1 MFRLSLSTFRERW
14 PLFIGAVLTVCLGVA
29 LVQSSLLILVSA
41 ASPDIPADLPPEA
54 ADRLRDG
61 YTGAITLLGMTLGLS
76 VFLAIFIVSSTFA
89 FTVAQRRRDLAL
101 LRLVGGAKG
110 QVRRLLLS
118 EAVVLGVLGTG
129 IGVPLGLAAM
139 RFQTW
144 LLTDLGFLPP
154 DFTPRWQSWI
164 LAVAAGVGVGVA
176 LVGVLAASRRAAK
189 VRPLDAVRETGN
201 ATRVMTAPRWFF
213 GILFAA
219 GATALMIVSRIVPG
233 DGVIP
238 ITLFVGI
245 TGAIAMSAL
254 SPLVVPFAGWL
265 AGFLL
270 RGSTIGLLAQAN
282 LRDGVRRSA
291 STAAPLLVLVALL
304 VGQAGTLGSLSEA
317 TRGEQERAVAGDL
330 VVDSTG
336 ADARRIAG
344 LPGVETAS
352 TEISLTMPVLA
363 EIGDGKPKTK
373 EFRGSVLAVDAAAY
387 QRTHPRPLAGGS
399 LADLHGDTIAVG
411 PKRSGDRGLAIGDTV
426 RAKTSRG
433 EVPLRV
439 VAALAP
445 TMNGGAGF
453 LVPKEVAGDGALA
466 AGKAT
471 TVVRAAPGADV
482 GALAARLRAEGVGN
496 PVSVAAAVAAKAD
509 GQRVTNSGIM
519 AVLMGLAGLYAL
531 VAVINAVVIAA
542 AERRREFA
550 VARMTGL
557 SRAQVVRMAF
567 VESWVVT
574 AIGLALGCLAASG
587 TLFAIGS
594 ATARITGVAVV
605 AVPWELLGVVV
616 AGAFA
621 VVGISSVLSGIS
633 ATRPRP
639 VTLAASRE

>member
-1 MFRLSLSTFRERW
+1 MR
-14 PLFIGAVLTVCLGVA
+14 G
-29 LVQSSLLILVSA
+29 
-41 ASPDIPADLPPEA
+41 
-54 ADRLRDG
+54 
-61 YTGAITLLGMTLGLS
+61 
-76 VFLAIFIVSSTFA
+76 
-89 FTVAQRRRDLAL
+89 
-101 LRLVGGAKG
+101 
-110 QVRRLLLS
+110 LLLS
-118 EAVVLGVLGTG
+118 EALVLGVAGTG

-139 RFQTW
+139 RFQSW

-154 DFTPRWQSWI
+154 DFTPRWQPWI
-164 LAVAAGVGVGVA
+164 LGVSAGAGVGVA

-189 VRPLDAVRETGN
+189 VRPLDAVRETGT

-245 TGAIAMSAL
+245 TGAIAMSAF
-254 SPLVVPFAGWL
+254 SPLVVPIAGRL

-304 VGQAGTLGSLSEA
+304 VSQAGTLGSIAEA
-317 TRGEQERAVAGDL
+317 TRGEQERAIAGDL

-336 ADARRIAG
+336 AAAQRIAG

-352 TEISLTMPVLA
+352 TEVGLTMPVLA
-363 EIGDGKPKTK
+363 EVGDGKPKTK
-373 EFRGSVLAVDAAAY
+373 EFRGSVLAVDPVAY
-387 QRTHPRPLAGGS
+387 QRTHPRPPAEGS

-411 PKRSGDRGLAIGDTV
+411 PKRSGERGLAVGAVV
-426 RAKTSRG
+426 RARTARG

-445 TMNGGAGF
+445 TMNGGASF
-453 LVPKEVAGDGALA
+453 LVPREVAGADVLA
-466 AGKAT
+466 AGKAST
-471 TVVRAAPGADV
+471 IVRAAPGADV
-482 GALAARLRAEGVGN
+482 GALASRIRAEGAGN
-496 PVSVAAAVAAKAD
+496 PAGVAAAVAAKAD
-509 GQRVTNSGIM
+509 GQRATNSGIM

-531 VAVINAVVIAA
+531 VAVVNAVVIAA

-557 SRAQVVRMAF
+557 SRAQVVRMAV

-594 ATARITGVAVV
+594 ATGRITGVAAV
-605 AVPWELLGVVV
+605 AVPWELLGAVV

-621 VVGISSVLSGIS
+621 VVGVTSLWSGIA